1 MSNEV
6 NTQIIERIVEE
17 VEQMSTSA
25 ILREL
30 DGGMKAGVCDSWDER
45 VGLTDRDWAIEQLA
59 NKRFEEWPDGPQ

>member
-6 NTQIIERIVEE
+6 NQIIIERIVEE

-30 DGGMKAGVCDSWDER
+30 DGGMKPGICESWDER

-59 NKRFEEWPDGPQ
+59 NKRFEEACV

>member
-30 DGGMKAGVCDSWDER
+30 DGGMKPGFCDSWDER

-59 NKRFEEWPDGPQ
+59 NKRFEEWPEGPQ

>member
-1 MSNEV
+1 MSHEV

-30 DGGMKAGVCDSWDER
+30 DGGMKPGVCDSWDER

-59 NKRFEEWPDGPQ
+59 NKRFEEWPQGC

>member
-6 NTQIIERIVEE
+6 NTQVIERIIEE

-45 VGLTDRDWAIEQLA
+45 VGLTDRGWAIEQLA
-59 NKRFEEWPDGPQ
+59 NKRFEEMSV

>member
-1 MSNEV
+1 MSNET
-6 NTQIIERIVEE
+6 NQIIIERIIEE

-30 DGGMKAGVCDSWDER
+30 DGGMKPGVCDSWDER

-59 NKRFEEWPDGPQ
+59 NKRFEEWPQGC